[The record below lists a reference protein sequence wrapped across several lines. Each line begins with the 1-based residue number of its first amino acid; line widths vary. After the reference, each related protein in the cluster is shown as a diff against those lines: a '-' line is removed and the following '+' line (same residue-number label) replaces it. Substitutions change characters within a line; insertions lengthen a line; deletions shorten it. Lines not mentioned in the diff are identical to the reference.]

1 MAKEISSK
9 VENIR
14 AWLDNKGWSQ
24 NPFTFSINPSL
35 FVGYKKQTETLL
47 TMLEEGH
54 KLCIILGPTG
64 SGKTTILKWLMKE
77 EQKYDYLYLPKPP
90 SKPEDFVDIFGER
103 FKISWI
109 SRFFGTQNIKTLYDI
124 PALLDKKQ
132 EKKLIILLD
141 EAQEADI
148 EVLEWLRVLSDQ
160 TDKLAIILTGLP
172 VLEDVLKDKL
182 ESLRKRVAARMELVS
197 LTKEDTRELIKK
209 RIIDVGGKG
218 DEFPIE
224 VIDYVYQNT
233 AGFPREVI
241 RVCNDLVNKAIETNK
256 PIDSTLFEK
265 EITQKTEKEEE
276 PTLELAVTGMQ
287 RQILE
292 MMSTQPLSP
301 GQIADNLDLT
311 KYKTRQHAVRS
322 INNILKDLLARNFV
336 ERTKQD
342 KTYIYNLAPRLKT
355 MFVKA

>member
-1 MAKEISSK
+1 MDKEISSK
-9 VENIR
+9 VESIR
-14 AWLDNKGWSQ
+14 VWLDSRGWKQ

-35 FVGYKKQTETLL
+35 FVGYKKQAETLL

-54 KLCIILGPTG
+54 KLCLILGPTG

-90 SKPEDFVDIFGER
+90 NKPEDFVDIFGER

-109 SRFFGTQNIKTLYDI
+109 SRLFGTQNIKTLYEI
-124 PALLDKKQ
+124 PALLEKKQ

-160 TDKLAIILTGLP
+160 SDKLVIILAGLP
-172 VLEDVLKDKL
+172 VLEDILRDKL
-182 ESLRKRVAARMELVS
+182 ESLRKRIVARMELVS
-197 LTKEDTRELIKK
+197 LTKEDTKELIRK
-209 RIIDVGGKG
+209 RIIEVGGKG
-218 DEFPIE
+218 DEFSAE
-224 VIDYVYQNT
+224 VVEYVYQST

-241 RVCNDLVNKAIETNK
+241 RLCNDLVNKAIETNK

-265 EITQKTEKEEE
+265 PPEKPEKEEE
-276 PTLELAVTGMQ
+276 PTLELAITSMQ

-292 MMSTQPLSP
+292 MMSAQPLSP

-311 KYKTRQHAVRS
+311 KYKSRQHAVRS

-336 ERTKQD
+336 ERAKQD
-342 KTYIYNLAPRLKT
+342 KTYIYNLSPRLKT

>member
-14 AWLDNKGWSQ
+14 AWLDTRGWSQ
-24 NPFTFSINPSL
+24 NPFTFNINPSL
-35 FVGYKKQTETLL
+35 FVGYRKQVETL
-47 TMLEEGH
+47 TAMLEEGH
-54 KLCIILGPTG
+54 KLCLIVGPTG
-64 SGKTTILKWLMKE
+64 SGKTSILKWVMKE
-77 EQKYDYLYLPKPP
+77 VPKYDYLYLPKPP
-90 SKPEDFVDIFGER
+90 SKPEEFVAIFGEKY
-103 FKISWI
+103 KISWF
-109 SRFFGTQNIKTLYDI
+109 SRLLGTSEIKTLYEI
-124 PALLDKKQ
+124 PELLEKKQ
-132 EKKLIILLD
+132 EKKLVILLD

-160 TDKLAIILTGLP
+160 SDKLVIILAGLP
-172 VLEDVLKDKL
+172 ILEDILRDKL

-197 LTKEDTRELIKK
+197 LTKDDARELIKK

-218 DEFPIE
+218 DEFAPE

-241 RVCNDLVNKAIETNK
+241 RICNELVNKAIDEGK
-256 PIDSTLFEK
+256 PIDSSLFEK
-265 EITQKTEKEEE
+265 IPERAEKEEE

-292 MMSTQPLSP
+292 MMATQPLSP

-311 KYKTRQHAVRS
+311 KYKSRQHAVRS

-336 ERTKQD
+336 ERIRKD
-342 KTYIYNLAPRLKT
+342 KTYIYSLAPRLKT
-355 MFVKA
+355 IFVKA